1 LNAGAESTFAVCPAV
16 CDRNTLIKKALSVGT
31 RAGACVG
38 VEIATNA
45 AMRRCVIVL
54 ACVAGGLFGPGRV
67 LAGQDAAP
75 VPLAERARG
84 AERVVVG
91 RVASVESAWRVNE
104 FGDRLIVSTLRVT
117 VNETLKGPSQP
128 TVDVE
133 VEGGTIG
140 GVTLRVSDQEALIP
154 GERAVFYL
162 KRDVRGHFVPH
173 LRGQGLLKLDRSDRV
188 PNTSLTLETIRREAR
203 SR

>member
-1 LNAGAESTFAVCPAV
+1 
-16 CDRNTLIKKALSVGT
+16 
-31 RAGACVG
+31 
-38 VEIATNA
+38 
-45 AMRRCVIVL
+45 MRSYPL
-54 ACVAGGLFGPGRV
+54 TCVALLVASTARV
-67 LAGQDAAP
+67 LAQDATP

-91 RVASVESAWRVNE
+91 SVASVGPVWRVNE
-104 FGDRLIVSTLRVT
+104 FGDRLIVSVVRVA
-117 VNETLKGPSQP
+117 VSETLKGPAQP

-133 VEGGTIG
+133 VEGGSIG
-140 GVTLRVSDQEALIP
+140 DITLRVSDQVSFAP

-162 KRDVRGHFVPH
+162 KRNARGAFVPH

-188 PNTSLTLETIRREAR
+188 QDSSVTLETIRRE